1 MTLINHRKKM
11 KHMFD
16 FLLSFNGW
24 KKYSKYFI
32 EGELEEGEHGM
43 HKEKY
48 YFILST
54 LVHFVYFTTFLL
66 N

>member
-1 MTLINHRKKM
+1 M
-11 KHMFD
+11 KHVFD
-16 FLLSFNGW
+16 ILPSFIGW

-32 EGELEEGEHGM
+32 EKELEEGEHGM

-54 LVHFVYFTTFLL
+54 LVHFVYFMTSLL